1 MSTLFSFLFA
11 LLSVSNTSADRD
23 VEVSSTTFTTVD
35 TLTWF
40 DSSRQ
45 RKIPV
50 AIYKSRQSKVNAKP
64 AIIVFSHGY
73 GQNRADSYTAYS
85 YLCNF
90 LAKKGYYV
98 ISVQHELVTDE
109 LIPTTGIPQ
118 LVRLPFWD
126 RGADNI
132 LFVINELKRREFPL
146 DYSDITLIGH
156 SNGGDMTAL
165 FPVKY
170 PGIVRRIITLDNR
183 RMALPTTGLPL
194 KVYSIRSS
202 DQPADEG
209 VLPSKEQMAI
219 LPIKIVTLASTRH
232 NDMDE
237 TGTRKQ
243 HREIMLLIEGFL
255 KED

>member
-11 LLSVSNTSADRD
+11 LLSVSNTSAYRD
-23 VEVSSTTFTTVD
+23 VEVSSTAITSVD

-50 AIYKSRQSKVNAKP
+50 AIYKNQQAKANTKP

-73 GQNRADSYTAYS
+73 GQNRANSYTAYS

-98 ISVQHELVTDE
+98 ISVQHELATDE
-109 LIPTTGIPQ
+109 LMPTTGMPQ
-118 LVRLPFWD
+118 VVRRPFWD

-132 LFVINELKRREFPL
+132 LFVINELKRKEFPL
-146 DYSDITLIGH
+146 DFSNITLIGH

-170 PGIVRRIITLDNR
+170 PGIVRKIITLDNR

-194 KVYSIRSS
+194 RVYSIRSS

-209 VLPSKEQMAI
+209 VLPSKEQLVV
-219 LPIKIVTLASTRH
+219 LPVKIVTLASTKH

-237 TGTRKQ
+237 TGTSKQ
-243 HREIMLLIEGFL
+243 HREIMFLVLGFL